1 MYNKSL
7 WLPVCTAGIVLA
19 GCRKQGGTAEFT
31 SLPFIRQGLFFFF
44 ALGNIL
50 DKRIR
55 QEIFILLGNEV
66 NYERQ
71 IKENHGQC
79 H

>member
-31 SLPFIRQGLFFFF
+31 SLPFIRQGLFF
-44 ALGNIL
+44 AKIL
-50 DKRIR
+50 SGLVYAARCFK
-55 QEIFILLGNEV
+55 ELL
-66 NYERQ
+66 
-71 IKENHGQC
+71 
-79 H
+79 